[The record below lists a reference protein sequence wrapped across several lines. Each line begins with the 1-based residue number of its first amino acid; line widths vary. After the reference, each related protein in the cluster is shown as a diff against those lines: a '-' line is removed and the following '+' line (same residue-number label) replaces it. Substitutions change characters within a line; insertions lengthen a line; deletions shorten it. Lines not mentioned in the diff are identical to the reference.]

1 MKKFIAFSALSLILT
16 HSNIAQAVETST
28 GIKGKITNSQG
39 EIIANAKINII
50 HEPSG
55 TIKEV
60 MANDAGL
67 YRARGL
73 RLGGPYTIVVL
84 SDEYT
89 KQEYKNVYL
98 QLDDVLNLSVTLAE
112 MAEMAEMETLTI
124 TNSMNLYA
132 NYGASSVFD
141 EEAINQSVL
150 VNRDIK
156 DVVRANPL
164 AVLGPTGNELSIAGS
179 NPRYNALT
187 IDGVGVTD
195 TFGLNANGYPSQRSP
210 ISMNAISQISIDYAP
225 FNARA
230 SDFSGGTIN
239 VVTKSG
245 TNTFAGDIFYEWTPI
260 NGDAEDTKLTGTE
273 YDFDNEEKTF
283 GASLGGAII
292 KDELFYFVAYEEWSD
307 EVIFNYD
314 LNTLSGH
321 KVTLEE
327 VDQVLKAFEDVYGLS
342 DSVGTVP
349 PEDSDKKL
357 LVKLDWNINDNHRVD
372 FTYSNQENTAA
383 KSYTN
388 DDRYLNFAS
397 HQYSQDAETTIL
409 SGHLFS
415 DWTDNFSSEINISYK
430 EHQSIANTNSQWG
443 QIRIQTAN
451 GGEVFAGQERNR
463 HANVKENET
472 TKFAFHGLYLHDA
485 IEYKFGVEIE
495 EVWNSDLY
503 ARNGA
508 GTWYFSSITD
518 FENKAPNNVEYGNAY
533 TNNME
538 DLAAEIDSTQ
548 YALYIEANSEL
559 FDGFE
564 LSAGLRYETLAMDST
579 PNLNENYTTAYGYSN
594 TENLDDIGL
603 FLPRMSF
610 NWQFS
615 DTLTF
620 RGGIGRFSGGM
631 PLVWISNAYTKDGVT
646 NVSAPP
652 SAVASTIANPDN
664 VMFDQVP
671 LSLQDSLVQG
681 NGSTST
687 VARDFEMPSD
697 WRYQLA
703 TDVIFDFPMVGDA
716 GKNIAWS
723 TEFIY
728 VDRQDSAAWFEQS
741 RVKIDETVDGR
752 SLWGELAEREG
763 LSDIQLTNS
772 ADGGESIIITSALNK
787 SWDNGL
793 SLNVSYTHQDI
804 TEANPG
810 TGTHAASNYYAEVVV
825 NRNEPLVGQSLYE
838 IEHRLVVNIAY
849 QHEFWAGYNT
859 AFNLF
864 FERRSGRPFSW
875 VLGEGTDPAFGERSS
890 RSRVYLPYLPNGADD
905 TAFDFSQL
913 SYQDTMAI
921 ASAAGVSH
929 HAGKYIPKYSGT
941 QPWLTT
947 LDLAISQEIPGLMAG
962 HKGQLY
968 FIIDNFANLLN
979 SDWGKSYRMTSPQQ
993 VLFDFNINE
1002 SGQYVLSER
1011 AGGTN
1016 TKNYNQFE
1024 VEQSAWS
1031 IKVGVKYAF

>member
-1 MKKFIAFSALSLILT
+1 MKKLIAYSALSLILV
-16 HSNIAQAVETST
+16 HSGTAMAVETST
-28 GIKGKITNSQG
+28 GIKGKIKNSLG
-39 EIIANAKINII
+39 EIIANAKIKII

-60 MANDAGL
+60 SANDVGL
-67 YRARGL
+67 YQARGL
-73 RLGGPYTIVVL
+73 RIGGPYTIAIL

-89 KQEYKNVYL
+89 KKEYANIYL
-98 QLDDVLNLSVTLAE
+98 QLDDVLDLSVTLAE
-112 MAEMAEMETLTI
+112 IETFTI
-124 TNSMNLYA
+124 TSSLNLYA
-132 NYGASSVFD
+132 NSGANSVFS
-141 EEAINQSVL
+141 EETIEQSAL

-164 AVLGPTGNELSIAGS
+164 AVVDPSGNELSIAGS

-195 TFGLNANGYPSQRSP
+195 TFGLNANGYPSQRPP
-210 ISMNAISQISIDYAP
+210 ISMNAISQIAIDYTP

-230 SDFSGGTIN
+230 SNFSGGTIN
-239 VVTKSG
+239 IVTKSG
-245 TNTFAGDIFYEWTPI
+245 TNTFAGDIFYEWTPT
-260 NGDAEDTKLTGTE
+260 NGDAEDDKLSDTKFN
-273 YDFDNEEKTF
+273 FDNKEKNF
-283 GASLGGAII
+283 GATLGGPII
-292 KDELFYFVAYEEWSD
+292 KDELFYFVSYEEWSD

-314 LNTLSGH
+314 LSTLTGH
-321 KVTLEE
+321 KVTLGEAN
-327 VDQVLKAFEDVYGLS
+327 QVLTAFEDVYGLS
-342 DSVGTVP
+342 DSIGTVP

-357 LVKLDWNINDNHRVD
+357 LVKLDWNLHDNHRVD
-372 FTYSNQENTAA
+372 FTYSNQKNTAA
-383 KSYTN
+383 NSYTN
-388 DDRYLNFAS
+388 SDSFLKLTS

-415 DWTDNFSSEINISYK
+415 DWTDNFSSEINVSYK
-430 EHQSIANTNSQWG
+430 EHESIANTNSTWG

-463 HANVKENET
+463 HANVKANET
-472 TKFAFHGLYLHDA
+472 TKFAFHGLYFHDA
-485 IEYKFGVEIE
+485 MEYKFGVEVE
-495 EVWNSDLY
+495 KVWNSDLY

-508 GTWYFSSITD
+508 GTWYFSSINN
-518 FENKAPNNVEYGNAY
+518 FENKTPWRVEYSNAY
-533 TNNME
+533 TNNMQ

-564 LSAGLRYETLAMDST
+564 LSAGIRYETFTMDSA
-579 PNLNENYTTAYGYSN
+579 PNLNEHYTATYGYSN

-603 FLPRMSF
+603 LLPRMSF

-615 DTLTF
+615 DTVTF

-631 PLVWISNAYTKDGVT
+631 PLVWISNAYTNDGVT
-646 NVSAPP
+646 NVSAPQ
-652 SAVASTIANPDN
+652 SAVTTTIANPDN

-671 LSLQDSLVQG
+671 LSLQNSLTQG
-681 NGSTST
+681 NGSTSSI
-687 VARDFEMPSD
+687 AKDFKMPSD

-703 TDVIFDFPMVGDA
+703 ADVIFDLPIFGGA
-716 GKNIAWS
+716 GENIAWTS
-723 TEFIY
+723 EFIY

-741 RVKIDETVDGR
+741 RVEVSETVDGR
-752 SLWGELAEREG
+752 TLWGELAGREG

-772 ADGGESIIITSALNK
+772 ANGGKSIIITSALNK
-787 SWDNGL
+787 SWENGL
-793 SLNVSYTHQDI
+793 SANISYTYQDI

-810 TGTHAASNYYAEVVV
+810 TGTHASSNYYSEVVV
-825 NRNEPLVGQSLYE
+825 NRNQPLVGRSFYE

-859 AFNLF
+859 TVNLF

-875 VLGEGTDPAFGERSS
+875 VLGEGSDSAFGEGAS
-890 RSRVYLPYLPNGADD
+890 RSRVYLPYLPNGPDD
-905 TAFDFSQL
+905 AAFDFSQL
-913 SYQDTMAI
+913 SYQETMAI

-929 HAGKYIPKYSGT
+929 HAGNYIPKYSGT

-947 LDLAISQEIPGLMAG
+947 LDLAISQEIPGLIAG

-968 FIIDNFANLLN
+968 FIIDNFTNLLN
-979 SDWGKSYRMTSPQQ
+979 SDWGKSYRMDSPQQ
-993 VLFDFNINE
+993 VLFDFNLND

-1011 AGGTN
+1011 SGGTN